1 MPKASKEI
9 LPVEIGMAHF
19 SVFSSSMNMQICI
32 VVRNLSTNISRQT
45 QAIGWIFST
54 RLNTSICLVGLGT
67 STDNVLILLIQTTLP
82 DAP

>member
-32 VVRNLSTNISRQT
+32 VVRRLSTNISRQT
-45 QAIGWIFST
+45 QAIGWIFYI
-54 RLNTSICLVGLGT
+54 RQNTSICLLGLGK
-67 STDNVLILLIQTTLP
+67 SIDDVLILLIQTTRP
-82 DAP
+82 EVP